1 MTKEDSD
8 DIHELHPARGTSW
21 THMPRPL
28 SRRLCPAGQN
38 VRGLIPLIAIIHVML
53 RWASDFE
60 LSESINISEQ
70 GDDLCVGEEL
80 SVCHGVCHLRVTS
93 EQHLRKPCRCDSWS
107 RRPCAC

>member
-1 MTKEDSD
+1 VTKEDSD
-8 DIHELHPARGTSW
+8 DIHEFHPARGTSW

-60 LSESINISEQ
+60 LSESITIKLVKFESTMDETTRRMTSTWMKGKEQ
-70 GDDLCVGEEL
+70 NL
-80 SVCHGVCHLRVTS
+80 
-93 EQHLRKPCRCDSWS
+93 
-107 RRPCAC
+107 